1 LDFHIIN
8 NEINQQ
14 FEIHAEGHAAE
25 MIYRLREDS
34 IYLMQTKVPS
44 QLEKRGIGGALAEHA
59 LNYAKE
65 KNLEVVIYCPF
76 VKAYLEKKRSS

>member
-1 LDFHIIN
+1 MAFQIIN

-14 FEIHAEGHAAE
+14 FEIHVEGHVAE

-65 KNLEVVIYCPF
+65 NNLEVVIYCPF
-76 VKAYLEKKRSS
+76 VKAFINRKRS